1 VTTSNPITALL
12 LDIEGTTTP
21 IDFVYKVLFPY
32 ARARVGDYLANNVAS
47 PIVEEEIAG
56 LIELNKGDAR
66 RGLEAPRVDGSIE
79 ETSLDKI
86 VAYFHWLMD
95 RDSKATPLK
104 SIQGRIWEAGYNS
117 GDLRSQ
123 VFEDVPR
130 AFGRLHKQR
139 RKIFI
144 YSSGSALA
152 QKLLFSATQFGD
164 LTSYIS
170 DYFDTNIGAKKE
182 SESYARISK
191 AIAVPAPSILF
202 VSDVNDELDAAR
214 PAGLETRLCIRPGN
228 HPQPTTS
235 NHKAIRSFDE
245 IK

>member
-1 VTTSNPITALL
+1 VTISNPINALL

-32 ARARVGDYLANNVAS
+32 ARAHVGDYLANNAGSTNVK
-47 PIVEEEIAG
+47 EDIAA
-56 LIELNKGDAR
+56 LVELNKEDVR
-66 RGLEAPRVDGSIE
+66 RGLEPPRMDGSVEDI
-79 ETSLDKI
+79 SLNRV
-86 VAYFHWLMD
+86 VAYLHWLMD

-104 SIQGRIWEAGYNS
+104 SIQGRIWEAGYKS
-117 GDLRSQ
+117 GDLMSQ

-130 AFGRLHKQR
+130 AFERWKQQR
-139 RKIFI
+139 RSIYI
-144 YSSGSALA
+144 YSSGSVLA

-164 LTSYIS
+164 LTQHIA
-170 DYFDTNIGAKKE
+170 DYFDTNIGPKRN
-182 SESYARISK
+182 SESYGRISQ

-235 NHKAIRSFDE
+235 NHKAIRSFEE
-245 IK
+245 IT